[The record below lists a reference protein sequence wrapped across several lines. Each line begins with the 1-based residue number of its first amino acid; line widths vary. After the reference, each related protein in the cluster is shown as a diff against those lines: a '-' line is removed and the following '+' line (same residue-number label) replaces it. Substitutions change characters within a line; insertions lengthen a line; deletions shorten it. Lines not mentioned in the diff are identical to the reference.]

1 MMKKNFKKVVMCVAF
16 VASMFAGVQ
25 STSAQSVDYLIQS
38 AENGNEDAIALLEQ
52 IVSKAK

>member
-1 MMKKNFKKVVMCVAF
+1 MKKNFKKVVMCVAF
-16 VASMFAGVQ
+16 VECMIAGVQ